1 MASLEARA
9 HSAGMSVIRVDL
21 SGVSNRVMLA
31 DRLAEAFM
39 FPHETHGLDAAVDLI
54 SDLEWFGNSRGYLVV
69 VEGLDRAGGVIAV
82 FASLLPNIVDRWR
95 ARQCHSLSR
104 SVVVVIS

>member
-1 MASLEARA
+1 MTPDVRQRTDPPHNGTEIEVLHGFLSWHRA
-9 HSAGMSVIRVDL
+9 TLLGK
-21 SGVSNRVMLA
+21 
-31 DRLAEAFM
+31 
-39 FPHETHGLDAAVDLI
+39 THGLDAAVDLI